1 MVLAADYPFLDIF
14 FTMLLFFAWAAWLWM
29 LIVLLSNVFG
39 RDDLGG
45 WAKAGWTV
53 FMIVLPFAGVLTYLI
68 FEYRHLGGVT
78 SDERV
83 RGTRQTGY
91 NGGRVEAEGPASEI
105 AQGKQLLDSGAITEA
120 EFASIKAHALAH

>member
-39 RDDLGG
+39 RDDIGG

-68 FEYRHLGGVT
+68 VEYRHLPRAAPG
-78 SDERV
+78 ERMHGA
-83 RGTRQTGY
+83 RGTGY
-91 NGGRVEAEGPASEI
+91 DGGRVEAEGPAAEI

-120 EFASIKAHALAH
+120 EFATIKSHALAH